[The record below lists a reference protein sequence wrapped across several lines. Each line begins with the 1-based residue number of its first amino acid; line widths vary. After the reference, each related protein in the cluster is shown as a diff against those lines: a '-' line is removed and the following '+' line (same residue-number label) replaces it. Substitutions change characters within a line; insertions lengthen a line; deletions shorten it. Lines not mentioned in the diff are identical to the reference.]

1 MNGYLFMGKENI
13 IEKEK
18 YQKQITSWFETVA
31 FSNDKELAN
40 MAIVSLAQ
48 NYSRRGQYE
57 EAQKLLDKVPPA
69 GFDKRIIQ
77 ADLYS
82 KQGNYNKAYEMHE
95 SMIYQYANSIM
106 NNIMQIITILCEE
119 EKYQEALEYADLAA
133 KAAEYFAL
141 GEYIGQS
148 AKLTIYLNL
157 QDEEK
162 CLQILEKIMSGIDS
176 IKDTKKSKLYSH
188 LKFKEDSS
196 IDEMKTM
203 ILKSLENDKEV
214 DFLRDNPRF
223 KAIFNF

>member
-1 MNGYLFMGKENI
+1 MGKENI

-133 KAAEYFAL
+133 KAAEYL
-141 GEYIGQS
+141 
-148 AKLTIYLNL
+148 
-157 QDEEK
+157 
-162 CLQILEKIMSGIDS
+162 
-176 IKDTKKSKLYSH
+176 H
-188 LKFKEDSS
+188 
-196 IDEMKTM
+196 
-203 ILKSLENDKEV
+203 
-214 DFLRDNPRF
+214 
-223 KAIFNF
+223 